1 MGTEEG
7 LTALLG
13 PSLTLPCGSPQAS
26 PQRSALE
33 PLSSSAVGGVWAG
46 LPFPAGSCWQ
56 PQPSAWRPRPL
67 PAAIPAL
74 NLWGSVSLC
83 ACCVAVMQRSTK
95 AVREPQRQ
103 WAQRDSVP
111 TFPAASRH
119 QMPSRTHSVSCAGVQ
134 VGEEGPYLTGSC
146 LAPGLGFHREPLAP
160 QRPCTV
166 FVRCVR
172 GFSSPWTPRS
182 LRTAGIW
189 RFEPCLASQPTL
201 LLGLLPNQPD
211 LWGDPAGVELNCPQ
225 SSV

>member
-119 QMPSRTHSVSCAGVQ
+119 QMPSRTRSVSCAGVQ
-134 VGEEGPYLTGSC
+134 VGEEGPYLGVAWPQGWDSTVSPSPHNAPALCLYGACVGSR
-146 LAPGLGFHREPLAP
+146 LPGHRGP
-160 QRPCTV
+160 
-166 FVRCVR
+166 
-172 GFSSPWTPRS
+172 
-182 LRTAGIW
+182 
-189 RFEPCLASQPTL
+189 
-201 LLGLLPNQPD
+201 
-211 LWGDPAGVELNCPQ
+211 
-225 SSV
+225 